1 MGDDPADNPASPAA
15 PDREIEALRQA
26 LLQAINQARV
36 VNSLL
41 YGARVR
47 LESLPRAPDD
57 ALEIVRA
64 FRADLDDVMSPM
76 TELADRLIEALQKA
90 ARQG

>member
-1 MGDDPADNPASPAA
+1 M
-15 PDREIEALRQA
+15 PDRDVEVQTRA

-47 LESLPRAPDD
+47 LEALPRDPDA
-57 ALEIVRA
+57 ALELVRS
-64 FRADLDDVMSPM
+64 FRADLDAVVAPIEDR
-76 TELADRLIEALQKA
+76 ADRLIEALQKA
-90 ARQG
+90 R

>member
-1 MGDDPADNPASPAA
+1 M
-15 PDREIEALRQA
+15 PDRDVDAQAQA

-47 LESLPRAPDD
+47 LEALPRDPDA
-57 ALEIVRA
+57 ALRLVST
-64 FRADLDDVMSPM
+64 FRADLDAVVAPIQDR
-76 TELADRLIEALQKA
+76 ADRLVEALRKA
-90 ARQG
+90 R

>member
-1 MGDDPADNPASPAA
+1 M
-15 PDREIEALRQA
+15 PDRDVEVQTRA

-47 LESLPRAPDD
+47 LEALPRDPDA
-57 ALEIVRA
+57 ALQLVRG
-64 FRADLDDVMSPM
+64 FIADLDAVVAPIQDR
-76 TELADRLIEALQKA
+76 ADRLIEALEQ
-90 ARQG
+90 AR

>member
-1 MGDDPADNPASPAA
+1 M
-15 PDREIEALRQA
+15 PDRDVEVQTRA

-47 LESLPRAPDD
+47 LEALPQDPDA
-57 ALEIVRA
+57 ALRLVST
-64 FRADLDDVMSPM
+64 FRSDLDAVVAPIQDR
-76 TELADRLIEALQKA
+76 ADRLIEALRQ
-90 ARQG
+90 AR

>member
-1 MGDDPADNPASPAA
+1 M
-15 PDREIEALRQA
+15 PDRDVEVQTRA

-47 LESLPRAPDD
+47 LEALPRDPDA
-57 ALEIVRA
+57 ALRLVST
-64 FRADLDDVMSPM
+64 FRSDLDAVVSPIRDH
-76 TELADRLIEALQKA
+76 ADRLIEALRKA
-90 ARQG
+90 R

>member
-1 MGDDPADNPASPAA
+1 MPERDVEVQT
-15 PDREIEALRQA
+15 RA

-47 LESLPRAPDD
+47 LEALPRDPDA
-57 ALEIVRA
+57 ALRLVST
-64 FRADLDDVMSPM
+64 FRSDLDAVVKPIQDH
-76 TELADRLIEALQKA
+76 ADRLIEALRKA
-90 ARQG
+90 R

>member
-1 MGDDPADNPASPAA
+1 MGDPADDPAGQAA
-15 PDREIEALRQA
+15 QDREIEAVRQA

-47 LESLPRAPDD
+47 LEALPRAPDD
-57 ALEIVRA
+57 ALAIVRA
-64 FRADLDDVMSPM
+64 FRADLDEVVSPIA
-76 TELADRLIEALQKA
+76 ELADRLIEALQKA

>member
-1 MGDDPADNPASPAA
+1 M
-15 PDREIEALRQA
+15 PDRDVEVQTQA

-47 LESLPRAPDD
+47 LEALPRDPDA
-57 ALEIVRA
+57 ALRLVST
-64 FRADLDDVMSPM
+64 FRADLDAVVAPIQDR
-76 TELADRLIEALQKA
+76 ADRLIEALRKA
-90 ARQG
+90 R

>member
-1 MGDDPADNPASPAA
+1 MGDPADNPAEQA
-15 PDREIEALRQA
+15 PPGREIEALRQA

-64 FRADLDDVMSPM
+64 FRADLDEVVGPIA
-76 TELADRLIEALQKA
+76 ELADRLVEALQEA

>member
-1 MGDDPADNPASPAA
+1 M
-15 PDREIEALRQA
+15 PDRDVEVQTQA

-47 LESLPRAPDD
+47 LEALPRDPDA
-57 ALEIVRA
+57 ALRLVST
-64 FRADLDDVMSPM
+64 FRADLDAVVAPIQDR
-76 TELADRLIEALQKA
+76 ADRLVEALRKA
-90 ARQG
+90 R

>member
-1 MGDDPADNPASPAA
+1 MGDPADNPAERAA
-15 PDREIEALRQA
+15 PDREIEARRQA

-64 FRADLDDVMSPM
+64 FRAELDEVIGPIA
-76 TELADRLIEALQKA
+76 ERADRLIEALQRQ

>member
-1 MGDDPADNPASPAA
+1 M
-15 PDREIEALRQA
+15 PDRDVEVQTRA

-47 LESLPRAPDD
+47 LEALPRDPDA
-57 ALEIVRA
+57 ALRLVST
-64 FRADLDDVMSPM
+64 FRSDLDAVVAPIQ
-76 TELADRLIEALQKA
+76 ERADRLIEALRKA
-90 ARQG
+90 R

>member
-1 MGDDPADNPASPAA
+1 MPERDVEVQT
-15 PDREIEALRQA
+15 RA

-47 LESLPRAPDD
+47 LEALPRDPDA
-57 ALEIVRA
+57 ALRLVST
-64 FRADLDDVMSPM
+64 FRADLDAVVAPIQDH
-76 TELADRLIEALQKA
+76 ADRLIEALRKA
-90 ARQG
+90 R

>member
-1 MGDDPADNPASPAA
+1 M
-15 PDREIEALRQA
+15 PDRDVEVQTRA

-47 LESLPRAPDD
+47 LEALPRDPDA
-57 ALEIVRA
+57 ALRLVST
-64 FRADLDDVMSPM
+64 FRSDLDAVVAPIQDR
-76 TELADRLIEALQKA
+76 ADRLIEALRQ
-90 ARQG
+90 AR

>member
-1 MGDDPADNPASPAA
+1 MPERDVEVQT
-15 PDREIEALRQA
+15 RA

-47 LESLPRAPDD
+47 LEALPRDPDA
-57 ALEIVRA
+57 ALRLVST
-64 FRADLDDVMSPM
+64 FRADLDAVVTPIQDH
-76 TELADRLIEALQKA
+76 ADRLIEALRKA
-90 ARQG
+90 R

>member
-1 MGDDPADNPASPAA
+1 M
-15 PDREIEALRQA
+15 PDRDVEVQTRA

-47 LESLPRAPDD
+47 LEALPRDPDA
-57 ALEIVRA
+57 ALRLVST
-64 FRADLDDVMSPM
+64 FRSDLDAVVAPIRDH
-76 TELADRLIEALQKA
+76 ADRLIEALRKA
-90 ARQG
+90 R